1 MSRTRAGDLVDMR
14 FGREAL
20 RLTPDELAR
29 LHDCVVEHAGADER
43 VQAERLLGQLATM
56 RLIPSEELI
65 EFVPV
70 AGTEALARRA
80 LQALRAGDA
89 RERRRLER
97 TRRFR
102 RREVGRLPGAPS
114 PH

>member
-1 MSRTRAGDLVDMR
+1 MR
-14 FGREAL
+14 FAREAL

-29 LHDCVVEHAGADER
+29 LHDCVVEHAAEDER
-43 VQAERLLGQLATM
+43 AQVERLLGQLATI

-80 LQALRAGDA
+80 LQALRASDA
-89 RERRRLER
+89 RETRRLER
-97 TRRFR
+97 TRRFG
-102 RREVGRLPGAPS
+102 RREVGRPPGAPS